1 MHEILI
7 KDNHRCV
14 SGFELGGRCMATPI
28 KDTRLRL
35 AAAALAVGLVSAF
48 VATPASAVLVF
59 DLNAGNAA
67 ISGFPGPYAQVSVNR
82 TDATH
87 ATITFDSLTSGGNI
101 YLMGDG
107 STAAVNV
114 NATSFT
120 ITNITGSNSGTGFT
134 PGPYSVANPP
144 GTSNVDGWGLF
155 NGVID
160 SFDGFTHS
168 SDTVAFDL
176 TNLSGTWGTDS
187 DVLSANADGHLAAS
201 HIFVTAFPADASNGA
216 LATGFASNGPTTP
229 VPEPAA
235 LALLGVGLVAL
246 SLIIRRRRAA

>member
-1 MHEILI
+1 MQL
-7 KDNHRCV
+7 
-14 SGFELGGRCMATPI
+14 S
-28 KDTRLRL
+28 
-35 AAAALAVGLVSAF
+35 AAS
-48 VATPASAVLVF
+48 
-59 DLNAGNAA
+59 
-67 ISGFPGPYAQVSVNR
+67 PGPYATVDVTR
-82 TDATH
+82 TSSTT
-87 ATITFDSLTSGGNI
+87 ATIVFTSDTNTGNI

-114 NATSFT
+114 NAGSFT
-120 ITNITGSNSGTGFT
+120 IDNITGSNSGTGFT

-168 SDTVAFDL
+168 SDTVSFDL

-187 DVLSANADGHLAAS
+187 DVLTPNPDGHLAAS

-229 VPEPAA
+229 VPEPAT
-235 LALLGVGLVAL
+235 LALIGIGLLGMAL
-246 SLIIRRRRAA
+246 LMRRGRAV